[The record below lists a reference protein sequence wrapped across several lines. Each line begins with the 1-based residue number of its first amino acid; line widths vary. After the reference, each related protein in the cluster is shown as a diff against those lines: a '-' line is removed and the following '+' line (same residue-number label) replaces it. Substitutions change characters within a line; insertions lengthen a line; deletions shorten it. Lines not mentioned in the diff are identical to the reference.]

1 MCRNV
6 KREDDHYQLPLLWRD
21 DSCVLPDS
29 KGVALKRLKGLKKR
43 LQRDELL
50 HKAYTEQMD
59 ATLNKG
65 YAEKVPDEE
74 INCNRRHWYIPH
86 HPVVTPKKTR
96 ILYDC
101 AAIAQNQSLNNHL
114 MKGPDLTNSLIGV
127 LLRFR
132 KGQIAIASDIEA
144 MFYQIKMAPKD
155 RDCLRFL
162 WWPGG
167 ELSLDPEVY
176 RTKVHLFGAKSSPSC
191 ATFCLRE
198 TAREFGK
205 FFDPIIAE
213 TVLKNFYVDDCL
225 VSVDSD
231 EQG

>member
-1 MCRNV
+1 
-6 KREDDHYQLPLLWRD
+6 
-21 DSCVLPDS
+21 
-29 KGVALKRLKGLKKR
+29 
-43 LQRDELL
+43 
-50 HKAYTEQMD
+50 
-59 ATLNKG
+59 
-65 YAEKVPDEE
+65 
-74 INCNRRHWYIPH
+74 
-86 HPVVTPKKTR
+86 
-96 ILYDC
+96 
-101 AAIAQNQSLNNHL
+101 

-176 RTKVHLFGAKSSPSC
+176 RMKVHLFGAKSSPSC

-213 TVLKNFYVDDCL
+213 TVLTR
-225 VSVDSD
+225 
-231 EQG
+231 